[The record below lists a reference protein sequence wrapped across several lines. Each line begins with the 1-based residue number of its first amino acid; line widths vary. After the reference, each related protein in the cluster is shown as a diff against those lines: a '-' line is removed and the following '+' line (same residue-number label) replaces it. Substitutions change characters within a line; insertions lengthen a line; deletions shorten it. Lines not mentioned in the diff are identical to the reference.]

1 MNQHRSGLTQ
11 ICRWLNVLKLATAPR
26 SQRRRAR
33 SPVDAE
39 ILESRQLLT
48 ASFGFDYTVIA
59 SDLSP
64 TLRFFAPPNTS
75 GTPTSDGPFTILR
88 YGEGQVTSLNEL
100 GVGYLEPMDLTFTFG
115 SNDQTDPVEAVTLA
129 EFDNG
134 LDDGIVNHIY
144 RPDANDQPKMT
155 IYNSGVAVVEG
166 RVQEISLTMP
176 QQGGVSSA
184 RSTFIVD
191 RAVGSD
197 TRLFDELVAASREPM

>member
-1 MNQHRSGLTQ
+1 M
-11 ICRWLNVLKLATAPR
+11 
-26 SQRRRAR
+26 
-33 SPVDAE
+33 
-39 ILESRQLLT
+39 
-48 ASFGFDYTVIA
+48 
-59 SDLSP
+59 
-64 TLRFFAPPNTS
+64 
-75 GTPTSDGPFTILR
+75 
-88 YGEGQVTSLNEL
+88 TSLNER

-134 LDDGIVNHIY
+134 LDDGIVNQIY